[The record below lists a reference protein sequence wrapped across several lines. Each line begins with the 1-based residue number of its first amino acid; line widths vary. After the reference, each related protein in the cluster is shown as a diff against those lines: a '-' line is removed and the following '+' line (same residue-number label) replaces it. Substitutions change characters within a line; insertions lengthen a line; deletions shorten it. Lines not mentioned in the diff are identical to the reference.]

1 MQSEATQNAIVM
13 LDGRIAETQAT
24 LGYFIQTARRFEGR
38 LLSLQRQRNSFT
50 NQLAP
55 ISSLPNEL
63 LSAIFEYGHLSSPLW
78 TRPPIEIVLSHIN
91 QRFRDVALNT
101 QSLWTRIEV
110 FFCTPFNKVVAYL
123 HRSGTSPL
131 DLHLDIHMDIDSSS
145 NSQLEPDSHIYTI
158 AEWETIMSHMSR
170 CRHISVR
177 CNKTYVVD
185 DIIVSLRTVYA
196 PVLQSLKIECPNNGR
211 VEAHQGPYGKIFD
224 GGAPALTVVRLDEWA
239 LQRCLPPLS
248 GVTSLTL
255 VQATWGIAW
264 PDLRDVLHGCLALT
278 CLVIRDIFLVNVPNS
293 SESSIILPSL
303 KFLHLFPDAYGETHI
318 ERILVAISAP
328 VLETLTIN
336 DISEDVLVDFSQLQ
350 NSDHFPCLRYFSVSL
365 YEGEAISRESWILFC
380 SVFPRIVHFE
390 LRSEV
395 YETSGAETLI
405 LALAYSPAE
414 GASSTAP
421 LILPELHMLSF
432 SHIDVPTSVLLCDL
446 VSKRHT
452 AGWPLRLLQLPA
464 VILHHHDGAL
474 ARSLSRLQ
482 ALIEVNEY
490 QLDENLVESA
500 LNLE

>member
-63 LSAIFEYGHLSSPLW
+63 LSAIFEYGHLSSPLR
-78 TRPPIEIVLSHIN
+78 TTPPIEIVLSHIN

-101 QSLWTRIEV
+101 QSLWTRIKV
-110 FFCTPFNKVVAYL
+110 FFRTPFNKVIAYL
-123 HRSGTSPL
+123 HRSGTSP
-131 DLHLDIHMDIDSSS
+131 LHLDIHMDIDSSS

-196 PVLQSLKIECPNNGR
+196 PVLQSLKIECPNNNGR
-211 VEAHQGPYGKIFD
+211 VAARQGPYGKIFD

-255 VQATWGIAW
+255 VQATWGIA
-264 PDLRDVLHGCLALT
+264 
-278 CLVIRDIFLVNVPNS
+278 
-293 SESSIILPSL
+293 
-303 KFLHLFPDAYGETHI
+303 
-318 ERILVAISAP
+318 
-328 VLETLTIN
+328 
-336 DISEDVLVDFSQLQ
+336 
-350 NSDHFPCLRYFSVSL
+350 
-365 YEGEAISRESWILFC
+365 
-380 SVFPRIVHFE
+380 
-390 LRSEV
+390 
-395 YETSGAETLI
+395 
-405 LALAYSPAE
+405 
-414 GASSTAP
+414 
-421 LILPELHMLSF
+421 
-432 SHIDVPTSVLLCDL
+432 
-446 VSKRHT
+446 
-452 AGWPLRLLQLPA
+452 
-464 VILHHHDGAL
+464 
-474 ARSLSRLQ
+474 
-482 ALIEVNEY
+482 
-490 QLDENLVESA
+490 
-500 LNLE
+500 